1 MSLTCQLGRYR
12 HWAFTMLLVS
22 LPAFPLGA
30 GAEDSYTAVRDLA
43 EIRSRLKQCT
53 EPLTVPHATTGL
65 QATVRLEFNGRGEI
79 LGTPRF
85 TYVSSNVAASVRTKF
100 KAAIMEALGRC
111 TPLPFAAKLGGVIAG
126 VPIILRFDEHGLTL
140 ARLAGQSAPVPAPAL
155 PSYGI
160 SPASPV
166 PPLVQAPV
174 QQPPPIWVPGVPTPI
189 PSLPHGPE
197 SSQDRRSRCA
207 FQSGLYGVPP
217 TKLSQY
223 MGLCTQ

>member
-30 GAEDSYTAVRDLA
+30 AAEDSYTAVRDLA

-53 EPLTVPHATTGL
+53 EPLTVLHATTGL

-100 KAAIMEALGRC
+100 NAAIIDALGRC

-140 ARLAGQSAPVPAPAL
+140 TRLAGQSVPVPAVAL

>member
-30 GAEDSYTAVRDLA
+30 ASEDSHTAVRDLA

-85 TYVSSNVAASVRTKF
+85 TYVSSNVAASARTKF
-100 KAAIMEALGRC
+100 KAAIMDGLGRC

-140 ARLAGQSAPVPAPAL
+140 TRLAGQSVPVPAAAL
-155 PSYGI
+155 PSYSI

-166 PPLVQAPV
+166 PPLAQAPA
-174 QQPPPIWVPGVPTPI
+174 QPAPPISVPGVPTPI

-217 TKLSQY
+217 TKLTQY